1 MPSYRGLDL
10 DLFLHQDYSTMRYDY
25 LKYLHEVHLH
35 WRLAQQVPCPS
46 TSVIN
51 LDELSE
57 EIWFNQDKADAARVL
72 EAYQDNI
79 SNYASELLVQ
89 VIFGTEFEIEFEDP
103 EIKFVEKLQKLLD
116 QILF

>member
-1 MPSYRGLDL
+1 
-10 DLFLHQDYSTMRYDY
+10 MRYDY

-35 WRLAQQVPCPS
+35 WRLAQQIPCPS

-57 EIWFNQDKADAARVL
+57 EIWFSQDKDDAIRVL
-72 EAYQDNI
+72 EVYQDNI
-79 SNYASELLVQ
+79 SNYAAELLVQ
-89 VIFGTEFEIEFEDP
+89 VIFGMEFEIEFEDL
-103 EIKFVEKLQKLLD
+103 EIEFAEKLHKLLD